1 MGGVNGSTMAST
13 ITGSGVASARS
24 RILPQ
29 SVGSSIAMPMP
40 PTGFCKSHEI
50 NGVQFAAEFR
60 IAEKHH
66 LLPLDHAQS
75 VILYDDE
82 LDGELV
88 FYGSREFR
96 HQHRETSDADERNAL
111 PIWVCDLSG
120 YRIGQSVGHSGQ
132 GSRQ

>member
-13 ITGSGVASARS
+13 ITGPGVASARS

-29 SVGSSIAMPMP
+29 SVGSSIAMPMSP
-40 PTGFCKSHEI
+40 QAFAKATKSMGCSSQPNSGLPRNTI
-50 NGVQFAAEFR
+50 CS
-60 IAEKHH
+60 H
-66 LLPLDHAQS
+66 LIMPQS
-75 VILYDDE
+75 VILYDDD
-82 LDGELV
+82 LDEELV

-96 HQHRETSDADERNAL
+96 HQHRETSVTDERNAL